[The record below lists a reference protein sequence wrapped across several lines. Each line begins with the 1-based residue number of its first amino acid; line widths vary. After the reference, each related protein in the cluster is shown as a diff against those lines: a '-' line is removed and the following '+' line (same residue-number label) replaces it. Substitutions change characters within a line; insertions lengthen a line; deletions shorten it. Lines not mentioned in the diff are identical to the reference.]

1 MIAKARAVSHGNAY
15 TTYSTLKKDAEFIGT
30 LNMDCDAVL
39 SLHPEEDAWEEFKNE
54 DIKHKNMLWEMRMK
68 NPNFAIPKKEV
79 TRTLIAM
86 EVSPTKEESEGW
98 TKDDWFLF
106 GREVLAH
113 MDNIELKDKD
123 GNVSAKK
130 TNLQNSKVL
139 MMLHHDAKSG
149 IPHLHFMISRFD
161 NEGFTNCS
169 NLIGLKATIAANQI
183 NEEQGWKQ
191 SREISEE
198 HKAEI
203 KNACYDVLRSM
214 RHWDLN
220 HYFYKLEERGYKIDA
235 RKPGGNVVSYSIIR
249 GNSRYTA
256 SSIGANLTVA
266 KLRKAWEEEHEKIR
280 KTKDAELK
288 ERIRAAKE
296 RDTDN
301 HGTAVRTE
309 NKLQTK
315 PSYPMVTTSCQWSND
330 ITTKVSIPKFILDT
344 LKENIDLPDESDYE
358 NEENGIPKIV
368 DMDKAVSIAVGIL
381 FEMMFPSVV
390 VPTSS
395 GGGGSTSHL
404 PWNDN
409 DEDEWKEKARL
420 AAQRASAKCT
430 PKHSKP
436 IVKTGGR
443 GR

>member
-54 DIKHKNMLWEMRMK
+54 DIRHKNMLWEQRMK

-98 TKDDWFLF
+98 TRDDWFLF

-280 KTKDAELK
+280 KAKDAELK

-296 RDTDN
+296 RDTEN

-330 ITTKVSIPKFILDT
+330 FTTKVSIPKFILDT

>member
-130 TNLQNSKVL
+130 TNLQSSKVL

-280 KTKDAELK
+280 KAKDAELK

-330 ITTKVSIPKFILDT
+330 MTTKVSIPKFILDT

>member
-54 DIKHKNMLWEMRMK
+54 DIKHKNMLWEQRMK
-68 NPNFAIPKKEV
+68 NPNFTIPKKEV

-98 TKDDWFLF
+98 NRDDWFLF

-113 MDNIELKDKD
+113 IDNIELKDKD

-149 IPHLHFMISRFD
+149 IPHLHIMISRFD

-191 SREISEE
+191 SRDISEE

-203 KNACYDVLRSM
+203 KDACYDVLRSM
-214 RHWDLN
+214 RYWDLN
-220 HYFYKLEERGYKIDA
+220 RYFRKLEEKGYKIDA
-235 RKPGGNVVSYSIIR
+235 RKSGDSVVSYSILR

-266 KLRKAWEEEHEKIR
+266 KLRKAWEEEHKKQELAKE
-280 KTKDAELK
+280 AERK
-288 ERIRAAKE
+288 ERIMLAKE
-296 RDTDN
+296 HCSGN
-301 HGTAVRTE
+301 QGTWSQVDGKTQS
-309 NKLQTK
+309 KQY
-315 PSYPMVTTSCQWSND
+315 YPMVSTSCQWSNK
-330 ITTKVSIPKFILDT
+330 TTSKVSIPKFIYDT

-358 NEENGIPKIV
+358 NEENGIPEIV

-381 FEMMFPSVV
+381 FEMMFPSVE

-395 GGGGSTSHL
+395 GVGGSTSHL
-404 PWNDN
+404 PWGDN
-409 DEDEWKEKARL
+409 DDDEWKEKARQ
-420 AAQRASAKCT
+420 AAQRASSKCT
-430 PKHSKP
+430 PRHSKP

>member
-280 KTKDAELK
+280 KAKDAELK

>member
-54 DIKHKNMLWEMRMK
+54 DIRHKNMLWEQRMK

-98 TKDDWFLF
+98 TRDDWFLF

-235 RKPGGNVVSYSIIR
+235 RKSGGNVVSYSIIR

-280 KTKDAELK
+280 KAKDAELK

-296 RDTDN
+296 RDTEN

-330 ITTKVSIPKFILDT
+330 FTTKVSIPKFILDT
-344 LKENIDLPDESDYE
+344 LKESIDLPDESDYE

-409 DEDEWKEKARL
+409 DEDEWKEKTRL